1 MAELNSEA
9 SAVSRKQRSKRMSTK
24 IDFTPM
30 VDLGFLLITFFML
43 ATSWSKPYV
52 LDIAQP
58 VDGSPTPLSDSLAMS
73 ILLSGQNKVYYYFG
87 FAESGIHATD
97 FSPKG
102 LRKLLLEK
110 NASQIEKIN
119 RMEAL
124 HASGKIKEAE
134 FDKRVSEVKKDR
146 NSLMVIIKSDEH
158 AKYSNLVDLIDELYS
173 TNVSRYAMQDITR
186 EELDYIAT
194 QN

>member
-1 MAELNSEA
+1 
-9 SAVSRKQRSKRMSTK
+9 
-24 IDFTPM
+24 
-30 VDLGFLLITFFML
+30 
-43 ATSWSKPYV
+43 
-52 LDIAQP
+52 
-58 VDGSPTPLSDSLAMS
+58 
-73 ILLSGQNKVYYYFG
+73 
-87 FAESGIHATD
+87 
-97 FSPKG
+97 
-102 LRKLLLEK
+102 
-110 NASQIEKIN
+110 
-119 RMEAL
+119 MEAL

-146 NSLMVIIKSDEH
+146 KSLMVIIKSDEH